1 MRARRCSSEQKYGM
15 AIRQIVSSDLTKPA
29 KRTSDG
35 FARRSWTSRHRAY
48 SSSYVPRRDQDS
60 LIAGGLE
67 PSMCERTKG
76 ANEVFLRPRREGA
89 QARMTSMTAV
99 VEVQTVKAD
108 LSPNLHENANN
119 H

>member
-1 MRARRCSSEQKYGM
+1 M
-15 AIRQIVSSDLTKPA
+15 AIRQIVSIDLTKPA

-35 FARRSWTSRHRAY
+35 FAQRGWTTRHRAY

-60 LIAGGLE
+60 LIAGGFE
-67 PSMCERTKG
+67 PSMCEHTKG
-76 ANEVFLRPRREGA
+76 ADEGFLQPRPDAA

-108 LSPNLHENANN
+108 PSPNTRENANI

>member
-1 MRARRCSSEQKYGM
+1 
-15 AIRQIVSSDLTKPA
+15 LTKPA

-35 FARRSWTSRHRAY
+35 FAQRSWTSRHRAY

-76 ANEVFLRPRREGA
+76 G
-89 QARMTSMTAV
+89 
-99 VEVQTVKAD
+99 
-108 LSPNLHENANN
+108 
-119 H
+119 